1 MLAHPPPPR
10 SQKSPETPPP
20 PPVFA
25 LPPMHSFLVHSVFS
39 FLRFLAT
46 DFLILQFLCKDQGLH
61 PQTSSQWLPTT
72 SPAQPTFVLA
82 PSPQPNPSPSSIPC
96 FHGRCFLFCLL

>member
-10 SQKSPETPPP
+10 SQKSPATP

-25 LPPMHSFLVHSVFS
+25 LPPMRSFLVPSVFS
-39 FLRFLAT
+39 SPRVLAT
-46 DFLILQFLCKDQGLH
+46 DFLILQFLCQDQGLQ
-61 PQTSSQWLPTT
+61 PQTSSQWLPTI
-72 SPAQPTFVLA
+72 SPVQPTFVLA

-96 FHGRCFLFCLL
+96 FHGCCFLFCLL